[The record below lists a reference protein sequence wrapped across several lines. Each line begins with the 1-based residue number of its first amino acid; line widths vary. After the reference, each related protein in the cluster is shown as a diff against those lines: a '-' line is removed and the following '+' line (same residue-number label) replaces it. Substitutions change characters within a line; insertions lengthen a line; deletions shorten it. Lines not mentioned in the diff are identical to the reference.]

1 MSDFLRR
8 YRLAAAIVV
17 ALVQCGVLGW
27 MIQSRAAILR
37 SGTEIVLKTVPVDPR
52 DLLRGDYVT
61 LGYEVSQIPAKEI
74 SGSPGAWYAEGSH
87 IFVVLKKGADGFWVR
102 SRASAE
108 PVADLKPDE
117 VLLGGRSQYM
127 FEPQTEQTVRVRY
140 GIERFYVPEG
150 EGRVIETAQQEKR
163 IDAVVMVDKNGRAQI
178 KALRDNGVPL
188 YEEPLY

>member
-1 MSDFLRR
+1 MMEFLRNHR
-8 YRLAAAIVV
+8 LSAAILAALI
-17 ALVQCGVLGW
+17 QCGVLGW

-37 SGTEIVLKTVPVDPR
+37 NGTEIVLKTEPVDPR

-61 LGYEVSQIPAKEI
+61 LGYELSQIPAAQI
-74 SGSPGAWYAEGSH
+74 TGYPGASYTEGSEV
-87 IFVVLKKGADGFWVR
+87 FVLLKKDAGGAWVK
-102 SRASAE
+102 SRVFAE
-108 PVADLKPDE
+108 PVTDIKDGE
-117 VLLGGRSQYM
+117 VLLRGHSLYM
-127 FEPQTEQTVRVRY
+127 FTPQTSDSVRVAY

-150 EGRVIETAQQEKR
+150 EGRNIETAQQEKR

>member
-1 MSDFLRR
+1 MIGFLTR
-8 YRLAAAIVV
+8 YRIGAAIVV

-27 MIQSRAAILR
+27 MIQSRASIL
-37 SGTEIVLKTVPVDPR
+37 SHGTEIVLKTEPVDPR

-74 SGSPGAWYAEGSH
+74 TAPAGGWYTEGSYVY
-87 IFVVLKKGADGFWVR
+87 VVLKKGGDGVWAR

-108 PVADLKPDE
+108 PISDLKGDE
-117 VLLGGRSQYM
+117 LLLRGRARFT
-127 FEPQTEQTVRVRY
+127 FEPQSEQTVSVDY

-150 EGRVIETAQQEKR
+150 EGRAIETAQQQKR
-163 IDAVVMVDKNGRAQI
+163 IDAVVMVDKNGKAQI
-178 KALRDNGVPL
+178 KALRDNGVSL